1 MKTYIKT
8 VVLGEILTLALSL
21 VIAGSSQKANSDLD
35 NTYSMEISYDS
46 LIKRLELDLLY
57 DLSCE
62 TDNPQGLFC

>member
-1 MKTYIKT
+1 
-8 VVLGEILTLALSL
+8 VLGEILTLALSL

-46 LIKRLELDLLY
+46 LIKRLELNLLY